1 MQQQMMLD
9 QTSIETGENE
19 HENNV
24 ILDKMHRRRNF
35 QRHACIISVMV
46 AFVIGLSL
54 GVFVIG
60 LGTAIS
66 TEFNDRQLLSSRSL
80 SILDTTNPN
89 SNSNGNNENDGDGDD
104 DNDFIDYGGG
114 GGGGGG
120 GRSGV
125 GNGGARDSDENNN
138 NNNYVIADELNTVD
152 KSNHANLRF
161 PTIYDIQNADRKHR
175 DSASYAVTFV
185 TEEKGQH
192 KHVSTKNDIGAMRM
206 DELIVESNDRSPSAN
221 GRTRKNRTEQTADGK
236 HVHALKSTMPT
247 NSFKRLNKSNSKK
260 YAHISYA
267 NNLNGNMDDVAVK
280 DTIYKNI
287 DTSSGADDAS
297 PFDMDIAANEHLADV
312 IDDNIY
318 WGRTIE
324 AALPNGFSTD
334 HVDNWTTY
342 VDRNAIVK
350 LEIGCGRMQNRLIT
364 FQDGRKACAR
374 YRQNTDQIQ
383 GELFSFYLGR
393 LLNLTNLAP
402 STASIIDLNAK
413 PWISAAQD
421 IQAAQWKPQRAV
433 VLTDWIPNLEAANI
447 PLLFQPIERHLNKFD
462 VRNITLGLDVKP
474 TKSLLSAL
482 NGIKANPNW
491 NQLPV
496 MQSDGELNRTVQQKL
511 IELAQW
517 SDLIVFDYLIAN
529 LDRVVNNLYN
539 FQWNADIMT
548 APAHNLARQSA
559 TQLLVFL
566 DNESGLLHGYR
577 LLKKYEIYHGLLLEN
592 LCVFRRPTIDALQRL
607 RADGVGKRLQ
617 QLFAQSTTDKVR
629 DILPSLPDKSIKIL
643 VERIDRVLGQ
653 VQKCRGLF
661 SHR

>member
-1 MQQQMMLD
+1 
-9 QTSIETGENE
+9 
-19 HENNV
+19 
-24 ILDKMHRRRNF
+24 MHRRRNF

-66 TEFNDRQLLSSRSL
+66 TEYNDRQLLSSRS
-80 SILDTTNPN
+80 IFDTTNPI
-89 SNSNGNNENDGDGDD
+89 SNGNSNK
-104 DNDFIDYGGG
+104 
-114 GGGGGG
+114 
-120 GRSGV
+120 
-125 GNGGARDSDENNN
+125 
-138 NNNYVIADELNTVD
+138 NNNYAIADDLNSVD
-152 KSNHANLRF
+152 ISNHVSNLRF

-175 DSASYAVTFV
+175 SDSASYAVTFV
-185 TEEKGQH
+185 TEEEKGPH
-192 KHVSTKNDIGAMRM
+192 KHVSTKNEIGAVRM
-206 DELIVESNDRSPSAN
+206 ESGGLNDSNERVAALAN
-221 GRTRKNRTEQTADGK
+221 ERTRKNPAEQNADGK
-236 HVHALKSTMPT
+236 HVHAIKSSMPA
-247 NSFKRLNKSNSKK
+247 NSFKRLNKSNGKK
-260 YAHISYA
+260 YAHIGYA
-267 NNLNGNMDDVAVK
+267 NNLNGNMDDVVAK
-280 DTIYKNI
+280 DA
-287 DTSSGADDAS
+287 TSLKSGNDNNNNDNDDS
-297 PFDMDIAANEHLADV
+297 FDMDAASAEAAAAATASINESSLGDDLSSV
-312 IDDNIY
+312 IDDHIY
-318 WGRTIE
+318 WGSAIE
-324 AALPNGFSTD
+324 TVLPSGFNSYHVADWTD
-334 HVDNWTTY
+334 Y
-342 VDRNAIVK
+342 VNRNAIVK

-402 STASIIDLNAK
+402 SAASIIDLNAK
-413 PWISAAQD
+413 PWISAAKD
-421 IQAAQWKPQRAV
+421 IQSAQWKPQRAV
-433 VLTDWIPNLEAANI
+433 VLTDWIPDLEAANI
-447 PLLFQPIERHLNKFD
+447 PQLFQPIERHLNKFD

-474 TKSLLSAL
+474 TKSLLNAL

-496 MQSDGELNRTVQQKL
+496 VRNDGELNRTVQQKL

-559 TQLLVFL
+559 SQLLVFL

-592 LCVFRRPTIDALQRL
+592 LCVFRRPTVEALQRL
-607 RADGVGKRLQ
+607 RTDGVGKRLL